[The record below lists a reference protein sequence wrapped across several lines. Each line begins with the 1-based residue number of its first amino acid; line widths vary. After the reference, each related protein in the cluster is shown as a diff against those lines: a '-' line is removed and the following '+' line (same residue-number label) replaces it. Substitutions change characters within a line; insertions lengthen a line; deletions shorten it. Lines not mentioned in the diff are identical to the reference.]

1 MAVSGSKNFE
11 LDVAEYIEEAFERCG
26 LELRTAYDLKT
37 AKTQFKFLL
46 AEWANRGLKSV
57 DYFTNIYCSNTRHKF
72 IQLRCN
78 HPTAVIDVL
87 DAFIRRTTN
96 GTPSDLQM
104 NQISRSE
111 YAAVPDKTAQGRPS
125 QYFVDKQITP
135 KIYLYNAPENS
146 TDVLYVN
153 RIMRMD
159 DVDASTNTVQMP
171 FRFYPC
177 LSAGLA
183 YYLSLKKAPERTGML
198 KQLYEEEFERALS
211 QDEDRAS
218 FRATPDLR
226 AYDYA

>member
-1 MAVSGSKNFE
+1 M
-11 LDVAEYIEEAFERCG
+11 L
-26 LELRTAYDLKT
+26 LK
-37 AKTQFKFLL
+37 
-46 AEWANRGLKSV
+46 
-57 DYFTNIYCSNTRHKF
+57 
-72 IQLRCN
+72 
-78 HPTAVIDVL
+78 
-87 DAFIRRTTN
+87 
-96 GTPSDLQM
+96 
-104 NQISRSE
+104 
-111 YAAVPDKTAQGRPS
+111 
-125 QYFVDKQITP
+125 
-135 KIYLYNAPENS
+135 NS